1 MHEGLLVIGRDFVI
15 KDLNERFLK
24 EYGGGREDII
34 GRTCHEITHNADEPC
49 SGDDHLCPVKE
60 VFSTGRPAHAEHFH
74 VEGSGKEMVVR
85 LYAFPLLGADG
96 NVDHVVELSQ
106 NITERRRAEE
116 EAKVLQAHLQRA
128 EKMEAI
134 GTLAGGVAHDLNN
147 ILSGLVGYPEL
158 LLVDLPEDS
167 PLRAP
172 ILAMQNSGKKA
183 AATVQDLLTLARRGV
198 AVTEVANLNDV
209 VSEYLRSPEHQKLK
223 AFHPDAQIQTSYDT
237 DLLNVLASPVHM
249 SKSVMNLV
257 SNAAEALS
265 DGGVVTISTSN
276 RYVDRPIRGYDEVK
290 EGDYAVLTV
299 VDNGIGISPDD
310 LGKVFEPFYTKKVMG
325 RSGTGLGMA
334 VVWGT
339 VKDHNGYIGVESTV
353 GKGTTIELYFPV
365 TRREAE
371 KEKTAKSIEQ
381 YMGNG
386 ERILVVD
393 DVKEQ
398 RDIASMLLAKLGYS
412 VHAVSCGEEAVE
424 YLKTNS
430 ADLLV
435 LDMIMDPG
443 MDGLDT
449 YKRILQVNQGQ
460 KAIIASGFSETDR
473 VKKAQK
479 LGAGQ
484 YVRKPY
490 TLETVGVAV
499 RAELDA
505 DRLV

>member
-1 MHEGLLVIGRDFVI
+1 MTENLNGAIIAKDQEIIERQRAEEELRKSKDEFRHLSRALTVGLSDVLEALSEISSGNPDVRIPETSEVELITDLKHMVNMSAKNLAEIVDLSHEFAIGLAEHFDVLHRVSKGDLAARVSGASQVELLEALQRVTNQMIQSVSTAMTERKRTEEALEKSRGYLNRILDGMHEGLLVIDRDFVI

-49 SGDDHLCPVKE
+49 SGDDHVCPVRE
-60 VFSTGRPAHAEHFH
+60 VFSTGRPASAEHVH
-74 VEGSGKEMVVR
+74 ADSSGKEMVVR

-116 EAKVLQAHLQRA
+116 EAKALQAHLQRA

-172 ILAMQNSGKKA
+172 ILAIQNSGKKA

-198 AVTEVANLNDV
+198 AVTEVANLNDI

-237 DLLNVLASPVHM
+237 ALLNVLASPVHL

-257 SNAAEALS
+257 SNAAEALPG
-265 DGGVVTISTSN
+265 GGVVTISTSN

-299 VDNGIGISPDD
+299 ADNGIGISPDD
-310 LGKVFEPFYTKKVMG
+310 LGKVFEPFFTKKVMG

-334 VVWGT
+334 VV
-339 VKDHNGYIGVESTV
+339 
-353 GKGTTIELYFPV
+353 
-365 TRREAE
+365 
-371 KEKTAKSIEQ
+371 
-381 YMGNG
+381 
-386 ERILVVD
+386 
-393 DVKEQ
+393 
-398 RDIASMLLAKLGYS
+398 
-412 VHAVSCGEEAVE
+412 
-424 YLKTNS
+424 
-430 ADLLV
+430 
-435 LDMIMDPG
+435 
-443 MDGLDT
+443 
-449 YKRILQVNQGQ
+449 
-460 KAIIASGFSETDR
+460 
-473 VKKAQK
+473 
-479 LGAGQ
+479 
-484 YVRKPY
+484 
-490 TLETVGVAV
+490 
-499 RAELDA
+499 
-505 DRLV
+505 